1 MTLTADS
8 KKRVVLCF
16 PARRQAT
23 CLRARKKGPRTYFT
37 PLCEDE
43 PYRGAMLSTD
53 LAIADSGLRAAED
66 IHFCSQ

>member
-1 MTLTADS
+1 MLMVDEAVAFMHHHRGYLVAPSVT
-8 KKRVVLCF
+8 CF
-16 PARRQAT
+16 TR
-23 CLRARKKGPRTYFT
+23 
-37 PLCEDE
+37 LCEDE